1 MKLLLGQHIQG
12 GTALPVGCAHRSR
25 PHLVIQNRR
34 GASSAQAITSQRN
47 DVSSVNHINSTL
59 SLKHN
64 RAALRCRAYKQPIV
78 SAAAGSAPPA
88 EFRWGADMKT
98 LGISVGLAVAVWFIP
113 PPAGVTLPAWHLLAI
128 FLGTIVGIITKPL
141 PLGAVAMLGLG
152 ATMLTKTLTFAAA
165 FSAFSSEIP

>member
-1 MKLLLGQHIQG
+1 MS
-12 GTALPVGCAHRSR
+12 LPVGQRAVQSYFAVPACCVPRLQKCVDGKRRQAALKAQVTTDCRIGSKALRHSVRIEQLNHSR
-25 PHLVIQNRR
+25 PARCH
-34 GASSAQAITSQRN
+34 SSR
-47 DVSSVNHINSTL
+47 
-59 SLKHN
+59 
-64 RAALRCRAYKQPIV
+64 QPVV
-78 SAAAGSAPPA
+78 SAAVSAPPA
-88 EFRWGADMKT
+88 EFKWGADMKN

-141 PLGAVAMLGLG
+141 PLGAVAMMGLG